1 MSKKAKDSGTYLA
14 IVFFSMFILVTSFL
28 VWMFFKGAY
37 VRQNMPI
44 FPKVVEIAANG
55 EYVYTLDNNNVICKQ
70 NNDGTLI
77 WVRGYK
83 SGGTNYIFCDEDGN
97 LCRYETR
104 PNEIYVYGED
114 GSVSESYHSTED
126 ELSARGIELGAKSVQ
141 ISQDVSYEFKD
152 KFFGDS
158 VILVKEDTAESEIV
172 VESLSS
178 HLVGFLVKGIVFVF
192 YAFLT
197 INTIRCF
204 IMYYLIDA
212 KENDYDVIDDE

>member
-1 MSKKAKDSGTYLA
+1 MSKKAKDSGMYLA

-28 VWMFFKGAY
+28 VWMFFKGGY
-37 VRQNMPI
+37 VRQNIPV

-55 EYVYTLDNNNVICKQ
+55 EYVYTLDNNNVICKY

-77 WVRGYK
+77 WIRGYQ
-83 SGGTNYIFCDEDGN
+83 SDGTNYIFCDEDGN

-141 ISQDVSYEFKD
+141 TSQDVSYEFKD
-152 KFFGDS
+152 KFLILS
-158 VILVKEDTAESEIV
+158 VGRYSREKSQDTLLKAIRYSKYKDKIQIILAGQGVKE
-172 VESLSS
+172 
-178 HLVGFLVKGIVFVF
+178 
-192 YAFLT
+192 
-197 INTIRCF
+197 R
-204 IMYYLIDA
+204 YYKKLA
-212 KENDYDVIDDE
+212 KKLMKLMLY